1 MTPDLALY
9 LAITIPGCIILLA
22 AIIKDQRKY

>member
-9 LAITIPGCIILLA
+9 LAITIPGSIILLA
-22 AIIKDQRKY
+22 AIIKDKRKY